1 MSETKKKSVK
11 KESVQQEMFLQFD
24 GRELSLAEL
33 EKRVKAD
40 FKAKHDGEELMT
52 LSIYIKPVD
61 NAGYYVANGNIED
74 VIPLFELPE

>member
-11 KESVQQEMFLQFD
+11 KESVQQEMFLQFE
-24 GRELSLAEL
+24 GKERSLAKL
-33 EKRVKAD
+33 ENRIKAD
-40 FKAKHDGEELMT
+40 FKAKHDGENLAT

-61 NAGYYVANGNIED
+61 NAAYYVANSNIED